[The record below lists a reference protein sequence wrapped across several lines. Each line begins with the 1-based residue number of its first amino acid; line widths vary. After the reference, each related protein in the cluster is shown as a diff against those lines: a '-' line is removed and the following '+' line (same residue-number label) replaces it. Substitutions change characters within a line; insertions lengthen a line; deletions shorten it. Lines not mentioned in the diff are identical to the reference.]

1 MDIMICK
8 YYSSNTLLYIFF
20 MIIFFFPHA
29 TPLYFNIPKLTGGDQ
44 NVNIKAYPDA
54 YITEQGLQVTPDE
67 RGQARTDKVGRAT
80 YVKPL
85 HLWDKASQNM
95 ADFTTHFSFV
105 INSEGDSVNHGD
117 GLAFFLVQNIS
128 NSDILVTPGSG
139 LGLPVDNVTMNSTTT
154 PFVAVEFDTYTN
166 TFDPYAPDSSHVGI
180 NVKSMSSVNTSIWY
194 GNITQGGENEAWISY
209 SSDSKILSVG
219 FTSYFGNSIVQQG
232 NLSHKVDLSK
242 CLPEWVDFGF
252 SASTGASYEKHTVK
266 SWSFNSTEPAPVTPS
281 PSPGSTD
288 PAPVTPRPS
297 PGSTDPV
304 SVTMSPKGNKENKTA
319 LVVGLSVG
327 SCVLLGGGL
336 CLIAICLRKKRS
348 GGNEEDAEFVF
359 ELSMDDEFEK
369 GIGPKK
375 FSYSE
380 LAHSTNNFD
389 EEEKL
394 GEGGFGGVYR
404 GFLRELD
411 SYVAVKRVSRGSKQG
426 LKEYASEVKIISRL
440 RHKNLVQ
447 LIGWCHERDEL
458 LLVYE
463 FMPNGSLDSHL
474 FNGKSLLTWAMRY
487 KIVHG
492 LASALLYL
500 HEEWEQCVLHRD
512 IKSSNIMLDSNFN
525 AKVGDFGLARLV
537 DHEKGS
543 QTTLLAGTMGY
554 MAPECVITGKSSKE
568 SDVYSF
574 GIVALEI
581 ACGRKPINLLAIE
594 TQSRLVEWVWDLYG
608 TGKLLEAADPK
619 LCADFDEQ
627 EIKCLMIVG
636 LWCAH
641 PDYNLRPSI
650 RQAIHVLNFEAPLP
664 ILPSKMPVPTYF
676 APDPVNAPISSFP
689 LSFDPTVSESNQIQ
703 YSSYSYNTDSS
714 KFTTSSSTSSATASL
729 LHTL

>member
-1 MDIMICK
+1 MVRLCK
-8 YYSSNTLLYIFF
+8 YYYSCNDSSLVQLPKKLLYIFF
-20 MIIFFFPHA
+20 MIITFFLMIFPHA
-29 TPLYFNIPKLTGGDQ
+29 TPLEFNIPKITGRDQ

-67 RGQARTDKVGRAT
+67 RGQPQTQKVGRST

-117 GLAFFLVQNIS
+117 GLAFFLVPNIS

-139 LGLPVDNVTMNSTTT
+139 LGLPVDNITMNSTTT
-154 PFVAVEFDTYTN
+154 PFVAVEFDTYMN
-166 TFDPYAPDSSHVGI
+166 VAFDPYALDSSHVGI
-180 NVKSMSSVNTSIWY
+180 DVKSMRSVNTSIWY
-194 GNITQGGENEAWISY
+194 GNITHGGENEAWISY

-219 FTSYFGNSIVQQG
+219 FTSYFGNGIVQQG
-232 NLSHKVDLSK
+232 NLSHKVDLRK

-252 SASTGASYEKHTVK
+252 SASTGDSYEKHTIK
-266 SWSFNSTEPAPVTPS
+266 SWSFSSTEPALVTPSPSPGSTKIVPVTPS
-281 PSPGSTD
+281 PSPGSTKTV
-288 PAPVTPRPS
+288 PVTPS
-297 PGSTDPV
+297 PE
-304 SVTMSPKGNKENKTA
+304 PKVKKENKSA
-319 LVVGLSVG
+319 LVAGLIVGT
-327 SCVLLGGGL
+327 CVFIGGL
-336 CLIAICLRKKRS
+336 GLISISLWKKGSRRK
-348 GGNEEDAEFVF
+348 EEDAAFVVN
-359 ELSMDDEFEK
+359 LSMDDEFEK

-375 FSYSE
+375 FSYGE
-380 LAHSTNNFD
+380 LAHSTNDFAN
-389 EEEKL
+389 EEKL

-404 GFLRELD
+404 GFLRELA
-411 SYVAVKRVSRGSKQG
+411 SYVAVKRVSRGSEQG

-447 LIGWCHERDEL
+447 LIGWCHEKNEL

-474 FNGKSLLTWAMRY
+474 FKGQSLLTWAMRY

-512 IKSSNIMLDSNFN
+512 IKSSNIMLDSSFN
-525 AKVGDFGLARLV
+525 AKLGDFGLARLV

-554 MAPECVITGKSSKE
+554 MAPECVIMGKSSKE

-581 ACGRKPINLLAIE
+581 ACGRKSIDLKAQE
-594 TQSRLVEWVWDLYG
+594 TRARLVEWVWNLYG
-608 TGKLLEAADPK
+608 AGKLLEAADPK

-627 EIKCLMIVG
+627 ELKCLMIVG

-641 PDYNLRPSI
+641 PDDNLRPSI
-650 RQAIHVLNFEAPLP
+650 KQAIHVLNFEAQLP
-664 ILPSKMPVPTYF
+664 TLPSKMPVPTYF
-676 APDPVNAPISSFP
+676 AFDPVNATFP
-689 LSFDPTVSESNQIQ
+689 LSFDPTVSKSNQIH
-703 YSSYSYNTDSS
+703 YSSYS
-714 KFTTSSSTSSATASL
+714 
-729 LHTL
+729 